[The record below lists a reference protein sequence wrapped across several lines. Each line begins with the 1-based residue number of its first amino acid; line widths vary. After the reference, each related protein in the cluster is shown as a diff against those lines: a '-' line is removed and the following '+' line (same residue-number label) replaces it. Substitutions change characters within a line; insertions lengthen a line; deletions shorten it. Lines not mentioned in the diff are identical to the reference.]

1 MCPSPDQNLPASR
14 FAKVPAGTLHYLEW
28 GEPPARAAHDR
39 VILLAHGT
47 AFTASIWHPVATRL
61 AAEGYTALA
70 YDRRAH
76 GRTAIESAAL
86 DFSDFA
92 DDALEL
98 TAALGLAGVHGVG
111 HSAGGTDLLL
121 AAGRRPELF
130 ATVVAMEPTIMD
142 PDRSR
147 SVEPGLSASSRD
159 YLDRVLARRAQFASR
174 EDAREHFAVRAP
186 YRSWRP
192 DVLDL
197 FLLHGL
203 EETPSGVRLACRADD
218 EARMLEPILQA
229 MERRHG
235 VSGEGGQSPF
245 EVLRRVVC
253 PVRLIANRVS
263 LPYHTMTQLA
273 GALLPGVGSMIE
285 WELGHCSPME
295 DPPTVADRILSF
307 LSEHIPART
316 TTS

>member
-1 MCPSPDQNLPASR
+1 MCPSPEQKLPASR

-28 GEPPARAAHDR
+28 GEPPARAARDR
-39 VILLAHGT
+39 VIVLVHGT
-47 AFTASIWHPVATRL
+47 AFAASIWHPVATCL
-61 AAEGYTALA
+61 AAEGYTVVAF
-70 YDRRAH
+70 DRRAH

-92 DDALEL
+92 DDVLAF
-98 TAALGLAGVHGVG
+98 TDVLGLARVHGVG

-147 SVEPGLSASSRD
+147 SVEPGLSPASRE
-159 YLDRVLARRAQFASR
+159 YLDRVRARRAQFASR
-174 EDAREHFAVRAP
+174 EDAREHFAARAP
-186 YRSWRP
+186 YRTWRP
-192 DVLDL
+192 DVLGL
-197 FLLHGL
+197 FLLQGL
-203 EETPSGVRLACRADD
+203 ADTASGVRLGCRAED

-235 VSGEGGQSPF
+235 VSGEAGQSPF
-245 EVLRRVVC
+245 EALRRVVC

-273 GALLPGVGSMIE
+273 ETLLPGVGSMIE

-307 LSEHIPART
+307 LSEHVLART

>member
-1 MCPSPDQNLPASR
+1 VPPSPDQNLPASR
-14 FAKVPAGTLHYLEW
+14 FATVPAGTLHYLEW
-28 GEPPARAAHDR
+28 GEPPARAARDR
-39 VILLAHGT
+39 VILLLHGT

-61 AAEGYTALA
+61 VEEGYTTLA
-70 YDRRAH
+70 FDRRAH

-86 DFSDFA
+86 EFSDFA
-92 DDALEL
+92 DDVL
-98 TAALGLAGVHGVG
+98 TFTDALGLERLHGVG

-147 SVEPGLSASSRD
+147 SVEPGLSPASRD
-159 YLDRVLARRAQFASR
+159 YLDRVRARRAQFAGR
-174 EDAREHFAVRAP
+174 EDARQHFAVRVP
-186 YRSWRP
+186 YKTWRP

-203 EETPSGVRLACRADD
+203 EDTPSGVRLGCRADD
-218 EARMLEPILQA
+218 EASMLEPILQA
-229 MERRHG
+229 MERRYG
-235 VSGEGGQSPF
+235 ASAGESPF
-245 EVLRRVVC
+245 DVLRRVVC

-263 LPYHTMTQLA
+263 LPYHSMTKVA
-273 GALLPGVGSMIE
+273 ETLLPDVGSMIE
-285 WELGHCSPME
+285 WELAHCSPME
-295 DPPTVADRILSF
+295 DPPTVADQILSF
-307 LSEHIPART
+307 LSEHVPAGA